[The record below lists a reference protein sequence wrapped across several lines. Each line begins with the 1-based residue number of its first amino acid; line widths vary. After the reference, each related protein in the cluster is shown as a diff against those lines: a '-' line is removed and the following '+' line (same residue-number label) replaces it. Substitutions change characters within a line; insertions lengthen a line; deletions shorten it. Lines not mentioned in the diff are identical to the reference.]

1 MKTPSRRALA
11 AAAAAGLLA
20 VALTAC
26 ATPQS
31 SKHHGHDM
39 SGHDTAGHDTAG
51 HGQHATAAG
60 TGLGAEL
67 NGYRLDGEL
76 AAPTAPAEYRF
87 RITGPDGKVVTAFV
101 PEQTKQL
108 HFYAIRSD
116 LTGFQHLHPVL
127 APDGTWT
134 AALTPLEPGDWR
146 LYTSFTPDSGP
157 GRGTA
162 LVLSRA
168 VTVPGAA
175 SPAALPPA
183 ATSTTVDG
191 YEVAVQHSP
200 RTGALKLTV
209 TRGGQPVTDLEPYL
223 ESFGHLTAF
232 HAGDQ
237 AFAHLHPE
245 GGAATG
251 HGGPDLA
258 FHAELPATGDWRLF
272 VQFQTGGA
280 LHTAAL
286 TLGTG

>member
-1 MKTPSRRALA
+1 MKHTSSRALA
-11 AAAAAGLLA
+11 AVAAAGLLA

-26 ATPQS
+26 AS
-31 SKHHGHDM
+31 SPSPKHHGHDM
-39 SGHDTAGHDTAG
+39 SGMDH
-51 HGQHATAAG
+51 HAMSTG
-60 TGLGAEL
+60 TGLSAEQ

-76 AAPTAPAEYRF
+76 AAPTAPADYRF

-116 LTGFQHLHPVL
+116 LTGFQHLHPAL

-134 AALTPLEPGDWR
+134 APLTPLEPGDWR

-157 GRGTA
+157 GKGAA

-168 VTVPGAA
+168 VTVPGGTTA
-175 SPAALPPA
+175 AALPAA

-191 YEVAVQHSP
+191 YTVAVQHTP
-200 RTGALKLTV
+200 KTGALKLTV
-209 TRGGQPVTDLEPYL
+209 TRDGRPVTDLEPYL

-245 GGAATG
+245 GGVATG
-251 HGGPDLA
+251 HGGPDLR
-258 FHAELPATGDWRLF
+258 FHAELPAAGDWRLF
-272 VQFQTGGA
+272 VQFQTGGT

-286 TLGTG
+286 TISTG